1 MTESLFSAGGR
12 LVPLLVG
19 MALMLYAAAQ
29 AVRQRKDPR
38 RLILWGALHDAGIVC
53 LGLGAATAIGATGL
67 WLFILFQV
75 ATRGLAWTALGRLT
89 STCRAGSACSQGPV
103 QASRLSGSGQRH
115 PWTAALFALGLLASV
130 GGSPFLLPEARLF
143 INAAVLEA
151 IPGGL
156 TGLLVMALATT
167 DFIWL

>member
-53 LGLGAATAIGATGL
+53 LGLGAATAIGA
-67 WLFILFQV
+67 
-75 ATRGLAWTALGRLT
+75 A
-89 STCRAGSACSQGPV
+89 GPV
-103 QASRLSGSGQRH
+103 ALHTFSGRDARHGVDGPGPSPPRHAARIRVVRGPSRHRARAVSGQRH

-130 GGSPFLLPEARLF
+130 GGSPFLLPRSPPLHQCRRS
-143 INAAVLEA
+143 
-151 IPGGL
+151 
-156 TGLLVMALATT
+156 
-167 DFIWL
+167 

>member
-53 LGLGAATAIGATGL
+53 LGLGAATAIGATGPTVKTL
-67 WLFILFQV
+67 QRLINLRTGTSLAIDGSFGTSTQNAVRQFQAINHLTVDGKAGDQTWADLPEERRQDFRRLAQQV
-75 ATRGLAWTALGRLT
+75 ADLV
-89 STCRAGSACSQGPV
+89 AGK
-103 QASRLSGSGQRH
+103 
-115 PWTAALFALGLLASV
+115 
-130 GGSPFLLPEARLF
+130 
-143 INAAVLEA
+143 
-151 IPGGL
+151 
-156 TGLLVMALATT
+156 
-167 DFIWL
+167 